1 MSRSTAVRACAV
13 AAAVPAVLAAAL
25 TPAWGKTG
33 RSLYVQGT
41 KIASVRGG
49 SVALRAA
56 PGSPHVLA
64 RVSSTTEFGSATRM
78 AVVADDGDW
87 VELISDRLD
96 NGAHAFVGRS
106 ELDLARRPFVLEA
119 DLTRRRLV
127 VWRWDQ
133 PVRRFPIGIGAAA
146 SPTPS
151 GRFSITD
158 KLRNYQSATYG
169 CCLLA
174 LSGHQTHLPRGW
186 PGGDR
191 LAIHE
196 GGGLGAGVSAGCLH
210 ADRAAMHY
218 LLRTIPLGT
227 QIFIHR

>member
-41 KIASVRGG
+41 EIASVRGG
-49 SVALRAA
+49 SLALRAA
-56 PGSPHVLA
+56 PGSPRVLA
-64 RVSSTTEFGSATRM
+64 RVGRTTEFGSTTRM
-78 AVVADDGDW
+78 PVVAEDGDW

-96 NGAHAFVGRS
+96 NGAHAFVRRS
-106 ELDLARRPFVLEA
+106 ELDLTRRPFVLEA

-133 PVRRFPIGIGAAA
+133 PIRRFAIAIGAPG

-158 KLRNYQSATYG
+158 KLRDYHSATYG
-169 CCLLA
+169 CCILA
-174 LSGHQTHLPRGW
+174 LSGHQTHLPRW
-186 PGGDR
+186 WRGGDR

-196 GGGLGAGVSAGCLH
+196 GGGLGAGVSAGCVH
-210 ADRAAMHY
+210 ANRAAMRY